1 MATDRFAAIKIAVRL
16 GQNEKAH
23 RLIDDFISENP
34 EELEGYALKCHI
46 CLADRSQDSNHEC
59 LNQADLAEITCSK
72 ITKGICLSACEAAE
86 RLGRLDLALM

>member
-1 MATDRFAAIKIAVRL
+1 MATDRFAAIKIAVRQ

-46 CLADRSQDSNHEC
+46 FLADRSQDSNHEC